1 MTYEK
6 ICPKCGATN
15 GMLNK
20 FCTSCGYKLDVPAK
34 NTDDTVA
41 VEPETTPV
49 GNSYTPPPIPASAP
63 AGNTPHISQPVEPQ
77 TAPVHKTPVADA
89 AKKAEAHRAFEAK
102 KSEMKT
108 AKPTPENAP
117 RKGSRTGRSII
128 MILLAVIAF
137 GCGAAAVYLYLDK
150 HNSSYTSSDSDEND
164 KKDDADSTK
173 TDYVAANKE
182 AAPAPAGQDY
192 GAPADMN
199 VQPADEYIDP
209 EVLRYR
215 KNFSSYDLTLCDLHG
230 RVSTAYL
237 FEDGRQK
244 AKYDFLTDGSLTS
257 ASTVHS
263 NDNLRRDEK
272 GRATSEYTPQG
283 EIYYEWRNG
292 NVAEVYSSHDG
303 NKRYIYSAKGE
314 LQGIETTNDG
324 VSRTERYVDYQYDP
338 YLNWIRRTRISPNGI
353 RYTQTRTINY
363 FNN

>member
-1 MTYEK
+1 
-6 ICPKCGATN
+6 
-15 GMLNK
+15 
-20 FCTSCGYKLDVPAK
+20 
-34 NTDDTVA
+34 
-41 VEPETTPV
+41 
-49 GNSYTPPPIPASAP
+49 
-63 AGNTPHISQPVEPQ
+63 
-77 TAPVHKTPVADA
+77 
-89 AKKAEAHRAFEAK
+89 
-102 KSEMKT
+102 
-108 AKPTPENAP
+108 
-117 RKGSRTGRSII
+117 

-173 TDYVAANKE
+173 TDYVAANQK

-199 VQPADEYIDP
+199 VQPAEEYIDP
-209 EVLRYR
+209 EVLKYR

-244 AKYDFLTDGSLTS
+244 AKYDFLSDGSLTS

-353 RYTQTRTINY
+353 RYTQTRSINY